1 MIKKMRWRPLAAS
14 FVALAGSLGTAGIA
28 VPSASASSVVHL
40 TYTLWDPHEEVGYKQ
55 SIALFEKSH
64 PNIQVTVNQIAYP
77 AYQTKLQEEFASGSG
92 PDLFWVNTPWL
103 STWIKD
109 GYLLALNKYIKQWHT
124 NMSMYYPSLV
134 SLHSYKGNIYG
145 LPKDWDTIAFYVN
158 ETYMAKHHLAVPA
171 NWTWNATNGGSFLQF
186 LKKATTDSNGVNA
199 TSPKFNPNSVA
210 TYGVDVGNT
219 AQVGFENFWQMNGC
233 HVIPAAWASQVSF
246 NTPACVQATG
256 FINQLMYKYHVAVPG
271 NELGPNATINSNQDQ
286 ELFASGKIAM
296 LMAGDWYTNPIAEL
310 VGKKFKIGVAEL
322 PIGPAGRWSVFN
334 GLIDGVNPHSPHL
347 AQALELE
354 RWLGSPASQKIMG
367 SGGYIWPAIKS
378 LDPLFVSYWKAH
390 GIDVGAFLNEAQGG
404 AKLVNWPN
412 TPGMNQ
418 ALTDMATT
426 MGPIWLGTESSS
438 SIKSI
443 LSRSYALANH
453 DLQAAGA

>member
-1 MIKKMRWRPLAAS
+1 
-14 FVALAGSLGTAGIA
+14 
-28 VPSASASSVVHL
+28 
-40 TYTLWDPHEEVGYKQ
+40 
-55 SIALFEKSH
+55 
-64 PNIQVTVNQIAYP
+64 
-77 AYQTKLQEEFASGSG
+77 
-92 PDLFWVNTPWL
+92 
-103 STWIKD
+103 
-109 GYLLALNKYIKQWHT
+109 
-124 NMSMYYPSLV
+124 
-134 SLHSYKGNIYG
+134 
-145 LPKDWDTIAFYVN
+145 
-158 ETYMAKHHLAVPA
+158 
-171 NWTWNATNGGSFLQF
+171 
-186 LKKATTDSNGVNA
+186 
-199 TSPKFNPNSVA
+199 
-210 TYGVDVGNT
+210 
-219 AQVGFENFWQMNGC
+219 
-233 HVIPAAWASQVSF
+233 
-246 NTPACVQATG
+246 
-256 FINQLMYKYHVAVPG
+256 
-271 NELGPNATINSNQDQ
+271 
-286 ELFASGKIAM
+286 M